1 MKRFFAFFALIA
13 VVLLIQTAV
22 LSNWYALPVVPD
34 ILLLAVLYIGF
45 HNGSATGE
53 VSGFCSGLLL
63 DFLSASPLGLN
74 AMVRTIMGFFWG
86 LLYRN
91 VETGGI
97 AIPAVLGFT
106 ATIAKALIIR
116 FISFFYPGSVL
127 TYSLFS
133 PVFWYECTLNAL
145 CAPILF
151 WVLSFFTILSK
162 DFSTENMQ

>member
-13 VVLLIQTAV
+13 AVLLIQTAV

-34 ILLLAVLYIGF
+34 ILLLAILYISF
-45 HNGSATGE
+45 HNGSTAGE

-74 AMVRTIMGFFWG
+74 AMVRTLMGFLGG
-86 LLYRN
+86 LLHRN
-91 VETGGI
+91 FETSGI
-97 AIPAVLGFT
+97 AIPVVLGFA
-106 ATIAKALIIR
+106 ATIAKAFIIR

-127 TYSLFS
+127 SYSIFS
-133 PVFWYECTLNAL
+133 SVLWYECAFNAL

-151 WVLSFFTILSK
+151 WFLSFFAILSK